1 MDIHERLKHLREQ
14 LNLTTRAFGAAI
26 NMSGGAITNME
37 KGTRNV
43 TERTIRD
50 ICREYNVNPNWF
62 INGTEPIFKDITN
75 ELDIDDDVKELAKQ
89 YSMLNDTDRELVKRM
104 INSLAEK
111 IGKTEFHT
119 K

>member
-1 MDIHERLKHLREQ
+1 MDIHERLRYLREQ

-37 KGTRNV
+37 KGTRNI

-50 ICREYNVNPNWF
+50 ICREYNVNPNWLM
-62 INGTEPIFKDITN
+62 NGAAPIFEDITST
-75 ELDIDDDVKELAKQ
+75 LDIDEDVKQLAKQ
-89 YSMLNDTDRELVKRM
+89 YSLLSDTDRDLVKSI

-111 IGKTEFHT
+111 IQNN
-119 K
+119 

>member
-1 MDIHERLKHLREQ
+1 MDIHERLRHLREL

-37 KGTRNV
+37 KGTRNI

-50 ICREYNVNPNWF
+50 ICREYNVNPDWLM
-62 INGTEPIFKDITN
+62 NGTEPIFEDITD
-75 ELDIDDDVKELAKQ
+75 ELDIDDDVRQLAKQ
-89 YSMLNDTDRELVKRM
+89 YSLLSDADRELVKRI

-111 IGKTEFHT
+111 DHC
-119 K
+119 

>member
-1 MDIHERLKHLREQ
+1 MDIHERLRYLRKQ

-37 KGTRNV
+37 KGTRNI

-50 ICREYNVNPNWF
+50 VCREYNVNPDWL
-62 INGTEPIFKDITN
+62 INGTEPMFEDMTK
-75 ELDIDDDVKELAKQ
+75 ELDIDDDVKQLAKQ
-89 YSMLNDTDRELVKRM
+89 YSMLNDNDRELVKKM

-111 IGKTEFHT
+111 IDRS
-119 K
+119 

>member
-1 MDIHERLKHLREQ
+1 MDIHERLRYLREQ

-50 ICREYNVNPNWF
+50 VCREYNVNPDWL
-62 INGTEPIFKDITN
+62 INGNEPIFEDIAN
-75 ELDIDDDVKELAKQ
+75 ELDIDDDVKQLAKQ
-89 YSMLNDTDRELVKRM
+89 YSLLSDTDRELVKRM

-111 IGKTEFHT
+111 IEKS
-119 K
+119 

>member
-1 MDIHERLKHLREQ
+1 MNIQERLRYLRKH

-26 NMSGGAITNME
+26 SMSGGAITNME

-50 ICREYNVNPNWF
+50 VCREYNVNPDWLV
-62 INGTEPIFKDITN
+62 NGVGPMFQDITD
-75 ELDIDDDVKELAKQ
+75 ELDISDEVKQLAKQ
-89 YSMLNDTDRELVKRM
+89 YSMLSSDDRKLVKEM

-111 IGKTEFHT
+111 IK
-119 K
+119 KPADSAY